1 MITDK
6 EVEAA
11 RIELLNHSGLITK
24 KTVRAALMAALIA
37 RSAEENSEN
46 FPINPDG
53 KHLRLVQSN

>member
-24 KTVRAALMAALIA
+24 KTVRAALEAAL
-37 RSAEENSEN
+37 RVRNYEPD
-46 FPINPDG
+46 FPEG
-53 KHLRLVQSN
+53 KHGILRVLPGGKRT